1 MGRIGA
7 RMPFYGSAH
16 SVVPAEIATQWV
28 DAILAL
34 DWKKVEPAAFAAV
47 QIARMTGD
55 RTRDLPDESRADVVR
70 RLEAAN
76 APQSWIAMVREV
88 VELDAADEGR
98 VFGEALPAGL
108 KLIAG

>member
-1 MGRIGA
+1 M
-7 RMPFYGSAH
+7 
-16 SVVPAEIATQWV
+16 VPPDTAGQWL

-55 RTRDLPDESRADVVR
+55 RTRDLPDALRADVVS

-76 APQSWIAMVREV
+76 APPGWIAMVREV